1 MEERIQEQY
10 EEIDLREI
18 FALLKA
24 NVVYILI
31 ATLAFA
37 IVGFIGNKFL
47 ITPQYESSVNMI
59 VNTKQDNSSNVSS
72 DNISSAKSLV
82 DTYAI
87 IIKSNTVLYEVIDE
101 LNLDMSYEELSQKIS
116 VSDVNA
122 TQIMQISV
130 TDPDPN
136 VAADIVRSIA
146 EISPDEIVDAVEAGS
161 CKVISQVETTDEPVS
176 PSVLKNT
183 ALAGIIGL
191 VLAVAI
197 IVIKDFLANYIV
209 DDDDVQ
215 KYLGLPVL
223 GVIPEVEEA

>member
-37 IVGFIGNKFL
+37 IVGFIGTKFL

-59 VNTKQDNSSNVSS
+59 VNTKQDNSTAVSS
-72 DNISSAKSLV
+72 DNINSAKNLV

-101 LNLDMSYEELSQKIS
+101 LNLDYDYDELANKIS
-116 VSDVNA
+116 VAAVNS
-122 TQIMQISV
+122 TQIMRVSV

-146 EISPDEIVDAVEAGS
+146 DISPDEIVDAVEAGS
-161 CKVISQVETTDEPVS
+161 CKVISQVETTDGPVS

-191 VLAVAI
+191 VLAVAV
-197 IVIKDFLANYIV
+197 IVIRDFLANYIV

>member
-37 IVGFIGNKFL
+37 IVGFIGTKFL

-87 IIKSNTVLYEVIDE
+87 IIKGNTVLYEVIDE
-101 LNLDMSYEELSQKIS
+101 LNLDLDYDELAEKIS
-116 VSDVNA
+116 VSAVNS
-122 TQIMQISV
+122 TQIMKISV

-136 VAADIVRSIA
+136 LAADIVRSIS

-191 VLAVAI
+191 VLAIAV
-197 IVIKDFLANYIV
+197 IVIRDFLANYIV

>member
-37 IVGFIGNKFL
+37 IVGFIGTKFL

-59 VNTKQDNSSNVSS
+59 VNTKQDNSTAVSS
-72 DNISSAKSLV
+72 DNINSAKNLV

-101 LNLDMSYEELSQKIS
+101 LNLDYDYDELANKIS
-116 VSDVNA
+116 VAAVNS
-122 TQIMQISV
+122 TQIMRVSV

-176 PSVLKNT
+176 PSVMKNT

-191 VLAVAI
+191 VLAVAV
-197 IVIKDFLANYIV
+197 IVIRDFLANYIV

>member
-37 IVGFIGNKFL
+37 IVGFIGTKFL

-101 LNLDMSYEELSQKIS
+101 LNLDIDYDELASKIS
-116 VSDVNA
+116 VSAVNS
-122 TQIMQISV
+122 TQIMKISV

-191 VLAVAI
+191 VLAVAV

-223 GVIPEVEEA
+223 GVIPEIEEV

>member
-37 IVGFIGNKFL
+37 IVGFIGTKFL

-59 VNTKQDNSSNVSS
+59 VNTKQDNTSNVSS

-101 LNLDMSYEELSQKIS
+101 LNLDIDYDELASKIS
-116 VSDVNA
+116 VSAVNS
-122 TQIMQISV
+122 TQIMKISV